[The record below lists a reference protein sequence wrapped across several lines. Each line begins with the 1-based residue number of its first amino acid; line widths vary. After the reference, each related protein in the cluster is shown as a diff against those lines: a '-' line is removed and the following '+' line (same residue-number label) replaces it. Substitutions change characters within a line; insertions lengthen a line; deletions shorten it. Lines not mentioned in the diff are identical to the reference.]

1 MLYAVELTALKLEQA
16 IAIAE
21 IIIAAVG
28 LVFVIVGWIIPYR
41 QSIKLDKRNRN
52 AELMQTQREMKIAR
66 IDEQLSKYYGPILA
80 ILQEQEIIW
89 TRVHEQMGGGPVFE
103 LGQNSLADLESNKRK
118 LWVHYVDT
126 YKIPLQRE
134 IVNIMRENAHLAET
148 DVTQTAP
155 YEFLSYVVGWE
166 LLDKQ
171 KRDGV
176 PNYYEY
182 REAVNYPAN
191 FNSYIRSTFKK
202 LIALLTHVVFTKAS
216 RLASILNG
224 LGLCAQYSGFLF

>member
-1 MLYAVELTALKLEQA
+1 MPQTAHLYEWNFDHS

-21 IIIAAVG
+21 IIIAVVG

-41 QSIKLDKRNRN
+41 QSIKLDRSNRN
-52 AELMQTQREMKIAR
+52 AELLQTQREMRLAR

-80 ILQEQEIIW
+80 ILQEQNILW

-103 LGQNSLADLESNKRK
+103 SWQDTLDDLDSEKRK

-134 IVNIMRENAHLAET
+134 IVNIMRANAHLAET
-148 DVTQTAP
+148 DITQTAP
-155 YEFLSYVVGWE
+155 YQFLSYVVGWE
-166 LLDKQ
+166 LLDRQ

-182 REAVNYPAN
+182 HEAVNYPSNINA
-191 FNSYIRSTFKK
+191 YIKGTFEK
-202 LIALLTHVVFTKAS
+202 LKRERDKLLEEM
-216 RLASILNG
+216 RE
-224 LGLCAQYSGFLF
+224 